1 MITSPTALELID
13 AVIGFI
19 EQRAA
24 PQLKDRDAFL
34 ARVAV
39 NALAAVRRE
48 IERGPDAEAAAT
60 ERLRALLGH
69 DGDFTALNTEL
80 CNRLASGE
88 LTAKDPQVLAH
99 LKASIIDQVR
109 IDQPNYAGL
118 KALTGG

>member
-1 MITSPTALELID
+1 MITSPTAAELID

-19 EQRAA
+19 EERAA

-39 NALAAVRRE
+39 NALAAVKRE
-48 IERGPDAEAAAT
+48 IELGPQAEAAAT

-69 DGDFTALNTEL
+69 DGHFATLNAEL
-80 CNRLASGE
+80 CDRLSSGE
-88 LTAKDPQVLAH
+88 LTAQDPQVLAH

-109 IDQPNYAGL
+109 IDQPNYSGL
-118 KALTGG
+118 KALT